1 MKMKTSNKLLLVF
14 FLALFFSAAS
24 LMVYA
29 KSHMSTVDEVMTTE
43 NMDELNFGE
52 GPVIE
57 KLIADDLQ
65 ASYIEMGDSFLFTID
80 PNSSKVTIK
89 GDSAFISKL
98 TYKSED
104 EFRIFTGGLGRKFN
118 WPGNVHVTIGVKN
131 VNDLNLDING
141 NAVVLGAAPLT
152 YEKARLQLNGNA
164 SCELSLDVQNL
175 DIEANG
181 NGNFTLAGNT
191 NNLDANVSGNGKL
204 FFEKCALNSAK
215 MNLSGNGKFFGNT
228 VQDVTGHAS
237 GNAKIRLNEV
247 LGTENISTSGN
258 GRLTI
263 RN

>member
-1 MKMKTSNKLLLVF
+1 MKTSNKLLLVF
-14 FLALFFSAAS
+14 FLAIFFSALT

-29 KSHMSTVDEVMTTE
+29 KSHMVMVDEVMNAE
-43 NMDELNFGE
+43 GMDELNFGE

-65 ASYIEMGDSFLFTID
+65 ANYIEMGDSFLFTID

-98 TYKSED
+98 TYKSGD
-104 EFRIFTGGLGRKFN
+104 EFRIYTGGLGRKFK

-131 VNDLNLDING
+131 VNEFNLDING
-141 NAVVLGAAPLT
+141 NAVVSGASPLA
-152 YEKARLQLNGNA
+152 YEEASLRLNGNA
-164 SCELSLDVQNL
+164 SCEVELDIQNL
-175 DIEANG
+175 DVEANG
-181 NGNFTLAGNT
+181 NSSFTLTGSST
-191 NNLDANVSGNGKL
+191 NLDANISGNGKL
-204 FFEKCALNSAK
+204 FFEKCALNTAK
-215 MNLSGNGKFFGNT
+215 LNLSGNGKFFGNA
-228 VQDVTGHAS
+228 VEDIMGHAS
-237 GNAKIRLNEV
+237 GNAKIRLKEV